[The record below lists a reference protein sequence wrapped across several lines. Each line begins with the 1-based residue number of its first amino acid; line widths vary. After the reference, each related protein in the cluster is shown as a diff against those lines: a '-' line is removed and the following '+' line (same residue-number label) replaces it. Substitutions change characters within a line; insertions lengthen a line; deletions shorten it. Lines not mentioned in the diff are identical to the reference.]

1 MKPKQPNYNTVP
13 LFQPIQSKNI
23 SDGLRKTLD
32 IVLGGLLEKDSYQ
45 EQRPEKDH
53 HMEKR

>member
-1 MKPKQPNYNTVP
+1 MNPKQPNYNTVP